1 MKKLSFS
8 NVMLWVGLA
17 FIYLPML
24 IMVIYSFNASKLVTV
39 WGGWSIKWYA
49 GLLDNSQLMGSV
61 GRSLEIALYTA
72 VAAVALGTLAAF
84 VLTRVTRFK
93 GRTLFGGLVTAPL
106 VMPEVIT
113 GLSLL
118 LLFVAMAQLIGW
130 PQERGIVTIWIAH
143 TTFCSAYVAVV
154 VSARLREL
162 DLSIEEAAMDLG
174 AKPWK
179 VFFLIT
185 IPMIAPSLA
194 AGGMMSFALS
204 LDDLVLASFVS
215 GPGST
220 TLPMEVFSAVRLG
233 VNSDEDLLGGFVEH
247 AFIAGKAIVHPLPRG
262 GVAPEGWNP
271 LFAEKVRD
279 VVLNGVSVFSLADAH
294 RAGARMLA
302 EGPVRAKLAE
312 ACGGLGQYVAHDL
325 DELDAW
331 LGGLEERQLA
341 QGLVLEANLESIVTH
356 SVGQLRVN
364 GFLLSYHGHQHQT
377 RNARGELVYAGS
389 DLLVARGGYAE
400 LLALDL
406 AREVRQA
413 IEYARI
419 FDTAAAIFFP
429 GCFASRRNYDIAQ
442 GRDGNGR
449 ERFGVLEQS
458 WRVGGASSAEIAA
471 LEAFR
476 ADPGLPAVRAAS
488 FEIHEDKRL
497 PDNSRVIYRGPDE
510 HGDFLLKY
518 AMTGEA

>member
-1 MKKLSFS
+1 MKRFSFS
-8 NVMLWVGLA
+8 KLMLVLGLL

-24 IMVIYSFNASKLVTV
+24 ILVIYSFNASKLVTV
-39 WGGWSIKWYA
+39 WGGWSIKWYV
-49 GLLDNSQLMGSV
+49 GLLDNTQLMGSV
-61 GRSLEIALYTA
+61 MRSLEIACYTA

-118 LLFVAMAQLIGW
+118 LLFVAMAQMIGW

-143 TTFCSAYVAVV
+143 TTFCAAYVAVV

-233 VNSDEDLLGGFVEH
+233 VKPEINAVASLILLSVSLVTFFVWYFSRQAEERRR
-247 AFIAGKAIVHPLPRG
+247 KAIQQSNE
-262 GVAPEGWNP
+262 EG
-271 LFAEKVRD
+271 
-279 VVLNGVSVFSLADAH
+279 
-294 RAGARMLA
+294 
-302 EGPVRAKLAE
+302 
-312 ACGGLGQYVAHDL
+312 
-325 DELDAW
+325 
-331 LGGLEERQLA
+331 
-341 QGLVLEANLESIVTH
+341 
-356 SVGQLRVN
+356 
-364 GFLLSYHGHQHQT
+364 
-377 RNARGELVYAGS
+377 
-389 DLLVARGGYAE
+389 
-400 LLALDL
+400 
-406 AREVRQA
+406 
-413 IEYARI
+413 
-419 FDTAAAIFFP
+419 AAAN
-429 GCFASRRNYDIAQ
+429 ASQPQVKRPAQ
-442 GRDGNGR
+442 
-449 ERFGVLEQS
+449 V
-458 WRVGGASSAEIAA
+458 AA
-471 LEAFR
+471 
-476 ADPGLPAVRAAS
+476 AA
-488 FEIHEDKRL
+488 
-497 PDNSRVIYRGPDE
+497 
-510 HGDFLLKY
+510 
-518 AMTGEA
+518 

>member
-1 MKKLSFS
+1 MKRFSFS
-8 NVMLWVGLA
+8 KLMLVLGLL

-24 IMVIYSFNASKLVTV
+24 ILVIYSFNASKLVTV
-39 WGGWSIKWYA
+39 WGGWSIKWYV
-49 GLLDNSQLMGSV
+49 GLLDNTQLMGSV
-61 GRSLEIALYTA
+61 MRSLEIACYTA

-118 LLFVAMAQLIGW
+118 LLFVAMAQMIGW

-143 TTFCSAYVAVV
+143 TTFCAAYVAVV

-233 VNSDEDLLGGFVEH
+233 VKPEIN
-247 AFIAGKAIVHPLPRG
+247 A
-262 GVAPEGWNP
+262 VA
-271 LFAEKVRD
+271 
-279 VVLNGVSVFSLADAH
+279 SL
-294 RAGARMLA
+294 
-302 EGPVRAKLAE
+302 
-312 ACGGLGQYVAHDL
+312 
-325 DELDAW
+325 
-331 LGGLEERQLA
+331 
-341 QGLVLEANLESIVTH
+341 I
-356 SVGQLRVN
+356 
-364 GFLLSYHGHQHQT
+364 LLSVS
-377 RNARGELVYAGS
+377 LVTFFVWFFS
-389 DLLVARGGYAE
+389 RRAE
-400 LLALDL
+400 ENRRRAIQ
-406 AREVRQA
+406 QA
-413 IEYARI
+413 IEEG
-419 FDTAAAIFFP
+419 AAAN
-429 GCFASRRNYDIAQ
+429 ASQPQVKRPAQ
-442 GRDGNGR
+442 
-449 ERFGVLEQS
+449 V
-458 WRVGGASSAEIAA
+458 
-471 LEAFR
+471 
-476 ADPGLPAVRAAS
+476 AAS
-488 FEIHEDKRL
+488 
-497 PDNSRVIYRGPDE
+497 
-510 HGDFLLKY
+510 
-518 AMTGEA
+518 A

>member
-1 MKKLSFS
+1 MKRFSFS
-8 NVMLWVGLA
+8 KLMLVLGLL

-24 IMVIYSFNASKLVTV
+24 ILVIYSFNASKLVTV
-39 WGGWSIKWYA
+39 WGGWSVKWYV
-49 GLLDNSQLMGSV
+49 GLLDNTQLMGSV
-61 GRSLEIALYTA
+61 MRSLEIACYTA

-118 LLFVAMAQLIGW
+118 LLFVAMAQMIGW

-143 TTFCSAYVAVV
+143 TTFCAAYVAVV

-233 VNSDEDLLGGFVEH
+233 VKPEINAVASLILLS
-247 AFIAGKAIVHPLPRG
+247 
-262 GVAPEGWNP
+262 
-271 LFAEKVRD
+271 
-279 VVLNGVSVFSLADAH
+279 VSLVTFLVWYFSRQA
-294 RAGARMLA
+294 
-302 EGPVRAKLAE
+302 
-312 ACGGLGQYVAHDL
+312 
-325 DELDAW
+325 
-331 LGGLEERQLA
+331 EERRRRAIQ
-341 QGLVLEANLESIVTH
+341 
-356 SVGQLRVN
+356 
-364 GFLLSYHGHQHQT
+364 
-377 RNARGELVYAGS
+377 
-389 DLLVARGGYAE
+389 
-400 LLALDL
+400 
-406 AREVRQA
+406 QA
-413 IEYARI
+413 IEEG
-419 FDTAAAIFFP
+419 AAANVSQP
-429 GCFASRRNYDIAQ
+429 QARRPAQ
-442 GRDGNGR
+442 ATA
-449 ERFGVLEQS
+449 Q
-458 WRVGGASSAEIAA
+458 A
-471 LEAFR
+471 
-476 ADPGLPAVRAAS
+476 
-488 FEIHEDKRL
+488 
-497 PDNSRVIYRGPDE
+497 
-510 HGDFLLKY
+510 
-518 AMTGEA
+518 